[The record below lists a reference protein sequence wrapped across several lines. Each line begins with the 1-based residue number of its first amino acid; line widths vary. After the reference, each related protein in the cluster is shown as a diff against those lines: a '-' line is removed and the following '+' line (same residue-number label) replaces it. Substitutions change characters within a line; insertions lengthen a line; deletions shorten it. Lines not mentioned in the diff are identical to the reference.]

1 MKEKLTKNLG
11 MKILSLILATLSWIV
26 IVNIDDPPRTRTFR
40 DIVVDI
46 QHEEAI
52 KSLNKIYE
60 VVEGDTVD
68 VTVKGKRSIVDN
80 IRVADIKAVADLS
93 NLSYTNAVP
102 INVTCAKPVDQL
114 TLGKVSTLKVALE
127 DIDSKQ
133 FKITIAQ
140 KGTEEAGYLISSLK
154 AKPNMIQV
162 SGAKSLINRIDQ
174 IRVDVDVSNV
184 WEDFNV
190 RGVPKAYD
198 ENGRSIDSSKLTF
211 SSNSIQI
218 YASVLKTKTIPINVT
233 STGTPLEDYYLVD
246 IDYEPKE
253 VTIAGDPDSLNI
265 DSIPIEVNVDHAYA
279 NVEEEIDLSQ
289 YIPEGAILAEDSKVV
304 VVKATI
310 EKLQERNISL
320 NTKDIQVKNLPPK
333 MTLSF
338 NGKRQSIKVIGLAK
352 DIKDLTMDSFHPFID
367 IKNLSEGNHRVK
379 LQMETI
385 DGVKIVD
392 IPFINI
398 ALKQNKEAPMDDKNN
413 NNSNNNS
420 NNNNNNNSGKEDNKD
435 KEDDK
440 DKENPKDEDDQGKEE
455 PDSDS

>member
-140 KGTEEAGYLISSLK
+140 KGTEEAGYLISSDR
-154 AKPNMIQV
+154 
-162 SGAKSLINRIDQ
+162 KS
-174 IRVDVDVSNV
+174 
-184 WEDFNV
+184 
-190 RGVPKAYD
+190 
-198 ENGRSIDSSKLTF
+198 
-211 SSNSIQI
+211 
-218 YASVLKTKTIPINVT
+218 
-233 STGTPLEDYYLVD
+233 
-246 IDYEPKE
+246 
-253 VTIAGDPDSLNI
+253 
-265 DSIPIEVNVDHAYA
+265 
-279 NVEEEIDLSQ
+279 
-289 YIPEGAILAEDSKVV
+289 VV
-304 VVKATI
+304 
-310 EKLQERNISL
+310 
-320 NTKDIQVKNLPPK
+320 
-333 MTLSF
+333 
-338 NGKRQSIKVIGLAK
+338 
-352 DIKDLTMDSFHPFID
+352 
-367 IKNLSEGNHRVK
+367 
-379 LQMETI
+379 
-385 DGVKIVD
+385 
-392 IPFINI
+392 
-398 ALKQNKEAPMDDKNN
+398 
-413 NNSNNNS
+413 
-420 NNNNNNNSGKEDNKD
+420 
-435 KEDDK
+435 
-440 DKENPKDEDDQGKEE
+440 
-455 PDSDS
+455 